1 MISTASVRNN
11 APSYESFS
19 MMGVRITPKV
29 LAHETDGLL
38 SMAEQVVEPDAG
50 SPPHICNNETKI
62 FYVAA
67 GEFEFRLGTITR
79 HATAGDTITIPAGA
93 IHRYQ
98 NVGTNAGTLFATF
111 IPGGHEEFLR
121 ELSDLYQG
129 EDVRPEDIDRLC
141 QRYDVEILR

>member
-1 MISTASVRNN
+1 MISTTPVRHDT
-11 APSYESFS
+11 PSYESYS

-29 LAHETDGLL
+29 LAHETDGML
-38 SMAEQVVEPDAG
+38 SMAEQDVEPGAG
-50 SPPHICNNETKI
+50 SPPHICNRETKI
-62 FYVAA
+62 LYVAS

-79 HATAGDTITIPAGA
+79 HARAGDTITIPAGA

-98 NVGTNAGTLFATF
+98 NVGTASGTLFATF

-121 ELSDLYQG
+121 ELSNLYQG

-141 QRYDVEILR
+141 ERYDVEIIR